1 MGGFYPATAASEQ
14 IILCRIASS
23 LLVVPFLLALR
34 KRETARGVCR
44 EIVRVVFPLTVLS
57 YLLLPQLD
65 GVLLLVVTS
74 LAFFSGTYCML
85 LVYCGAAVVRRQT
98 GLSLGFCLAKVTVV
112 WQVGTLSGAVLGFVL
127 GEFSPLN
134 GAALSVVAT
143 VVFLGL
149 VVVTFEMGVQEGA
162 KTLWGL
168 EENHSPRAFHDQRL
182 LDACKAL
189 AREAG
194 LSRREA
200 EVVTLLAQGATPK
213 KMADDL
219 VLSITTIR
227 THIASAYRKLD
238 VHSADELR
246 EMLCARTGGKG

>member
-1 MGGFYPATAASEQ
+1 M
-14 IILCRIASS
+14 
-23 LLVVPFLLALR
+23 
-34 KRETARGVCR
+34 
-44 EIVRVVFPLTVLS
+44 
-57 YLLLPQLD
+57 
-65 GVLLLVVTS
+65 
-74 LAFFSGTYCML
+74 
-85 LVYCGAAVVRRQT
+85 
-98 GLSLGFCLAKVTVV
+98 
-112 WQVGTLSGAVLGFVL
+112 
-127 GEFSPLN
+127 N

-168 EENHSPRAFHDQRL
+168 EGKPLAARLPRPAPAGRL
-182 LDACKAL
+182 QGL

>member
-1 MGGFYPATAASEQ
+1 
-14 IILCRIASS
+14 
-23 LLVVPFLLALR
+23 
-34 KRETARGVCR
+34 
-44 EIVRVVFPLTVLS
+44 
-57 YLLLPQLD
+57 
-65 GVLLLVVTS
+65 
-74 LAFFSGTYCML
+74 
-85 LVYCGAAVVRRQT
+85 
-98 GLSLGFCLAKVTVV
+98 
-112 WQVGTLSGAVLGFVL
+112 
-127 GEFSPLN
+127 
-134 GAALSVVAT
+134 
-143 VVFLGL
+143 
-149 VVVTFEMGVQEGA
+149 MGVQEGA